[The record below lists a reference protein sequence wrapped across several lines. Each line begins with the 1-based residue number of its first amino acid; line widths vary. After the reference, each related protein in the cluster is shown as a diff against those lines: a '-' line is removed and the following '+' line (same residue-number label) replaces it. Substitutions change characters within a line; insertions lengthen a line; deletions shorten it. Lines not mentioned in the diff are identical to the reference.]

1 MQKGGGCSWEIALA
15 NGTYSVRIVAGDQ
28 TAIDSVYNITAEGVT
43 VVSGTPDAATHW
55 FDGTQN
61 ITVSD
66 GRLTI
71 TNAAGATNN
80 KIDFIDITSSGG
92 GPTNTPTRTGT
103 PTCACFTNTPTRT
116 ATPTNTVV

>member
-71 TNAAGATNN
+71 TNSASATNN
-80 KIDFIDITSSGG
+80 KICFIDITGAG
-92 GPTNTPTRTGT
+92 GPTNTPTNTTGG
-103 PTCACFTNTPTRT
+103 PTNTPRR
-116 ATPTNTVV
+116 TPTITNTPVGQTK